1 MMIFPHPP
9 AGLGI
14 PVGAVTAF
22 AGPLDGAAGQGADGA
37 AVLEASGW
45 MLCDGRSLDCS
56 QYPELFAVLGYLHGG
71 ADGSFNIPDYRGSLL
86 RGEPAPAEGQAGAR
100 ALPAYANYIIRFTWG
115 AGQSQPLQRLSPA
128 PVGMAHCDQAP
139 SEPVAPS
146 PAPQQAAAGP
156 GDAAVVHVDAAGT
169 LSDGLEVMDGQVIR
183 LVWPATEQF
192 AFDFN
197 LFHGP
202 DGRFKALRCSIH
214 GRSMRFEEDAYLLP
228 LSLKTQ
234 DRDGRKVEIRMQLVA
249 GQSPYEH
256 GVWCRI
262 DVPDFQFEGMA
273 FVFSGDV
280 SGIPPLTIW

>member
-1 MMIFPHPP
+1 MIFPHPP
-9 AGLGI
+9 AGLGM

-22 AGPLDGAAGQGADGA
+22 AGPLDGSAGQGADGA

-56 QYPELFAVLGYLHGG
+56 QYPELFVVLGYLYGG
-71 ADGSFNIPDYRGSLL
+71 ADGFFNIPDYRGSLL
-86 RGEPAPAEGQAGAR
+86 RGAPAPAEGQAGAR

-115 AGQSQPLQRLSPA
+115 AGPSQPLQSLSAA
-128 PVGMAHCDQAP
+128 PVGTANGDHAP

-146 PAPQQAAAGP
+146 PVPQAAVASRD
-156 GDAAVVHVDAAGT
+156 DAAVVRVDAADT
-169 LSDGLEVMDGQVIR
+169 PSDGLEVMDGQVIR

-192 AFDFN
+192 AFDFE
-197 LFHGP
+197 LIHGP
-202 DGRFKALRCSIH
+202 DGRFKALRCSVH
-214 GRSMRFEEDAYLLP
+214 GRSLRFEEEGYPLP

-234 DRDGRKVEIRMQLVA
+234 DREGRKVEIRMQLVA
-249 GQSPYEH
+249 GHAPYEH

-273 FVFSGDV
+273 FAFSDDV